1 MTSLKVCFSLLNLS
15 YTAKWF
21 TDLMMMMWLDDEM
34 LEGYEGSKF
43 SRKKRIFTHAVY
55 GFFFPRLIRLLI
67 NKVQIENPS

>member
-43 SRKKRIFTHAVY
+43 SRKNVFLLMRFT
-55 GFFFPRLIRLLI
+55 GFFFLG
-67 NKVQIENPS
+67 